1 MSLKFIKEFIK
12 NNKHLA
18 FLFYYIVMWFGYK
31 YLNETTVPQIYLHNP
46 LDDKI
51 PFVKEM
57 VIPYVAWY
65 VYIIIPMIFFAFKS
79 HEDFKKL
86 CLFMFAGMTI
96 SYIIFYIL
104 PNGQSLRPTI
114 TENDIFS
121 RIISNIY
128 STDNPTNSLPSM
140 HVIDSVAVNAS
151 ILNSSLLKKYKKLK
165 IFSFLL
171 CVLICAS
178 TVFIKQHSILDVFAG
193 LVISWFLYQ
202 AIYII
207 NIFDKVSLIF
217 ENAAYTKKSTPIK
230 NDA

>member
-1 MSLKFIKEFIK
+1 
-12 NNKHLA
+12 
-18 FLFYYIVMWFGYK
+18 
-31 YLNETTVPQIYLHNP
+31 
-46 LDDKI
+46 
-51 PFVKEM
+51 
-57 VIPYVAWY
+57 
-65 VYIIIPMIFFAFKS
+65 
-79 HEDFKKL
+79 
-86 CLFMFAGMTI
+86 
-96 SYIIFYIL
+96 
-104 PNGQSLRPTI
+104 
-114 TENDIFS
+114 
-121 RIISNIY
+121 
-128 STDNPTNSLPSM
+128 M

-193 LVISWFLYQ
+193 LVVSWFLYQ

-217 ENAAYTKKSTPIK
+217 ENATYTKKITPIK